1 MGLSKQSSVARLCS
15 PLFILIVI
23 SICSQLVAG
32 EYGCPHQCLCFVDNS
47 GFRTANCTGVE
58 FMTAHAHQ
66 YSKIFSGI
74 EVLNIRPHFQKPIKL
89 KDDMFIPF
97 FSLKYLNLSNCRIKT
112 ITKNVFNG
120 LKKIWEIDLSDNEIQ
135 HFHSSVFENLNDL
148 NRLSLRGNPLQMT
161 HKPYIISH
169 SLKELDLGKCGIS
182 SLPNEFFHGLKKLT
196 HLLLDGNFIRNIKDH
211 VLPRGL
217 VDLNL
222 AYNRIVNI
230 PIDTLL
236 SLTQLRRLDLHENY
250 INCTCV
256 FLHLQDMLSGN
267 GVLIDGNVVCAYPIE
282 LRNTSLNKVNENEAC
297 RREVYKDKQHRK
309 SSNAKYIHQK
319 ESYDFDND
327 KYSSYE
333 NFQRDQPYDPEY
345 YQDQIDDTTNEDNSF
360 QQDPQALK
368 SRDNV
373 HGAEHSSHASFKS
386 DYNDKISFDSG
397 NVEKLMND
405 EGAQSEEDTNLKT
418 SSYSPQ
424 DANNDDGVENNS
436 YDVEDNYTDKSS
448 NIDRPSPL
456 NNVANND
463 EKSSHKPSRSQD
475 SFEGSGVEDINE
487 EEKIASL
494 GEGIQFGLDDGD
506 KDDATEFLLIKETK
520 APKVNHEKELKSDT
534 GGELTDNDEQRA
546 EESERKTVSGET
558 DQYIL
563 VGLIGLA
570 VILLLLFALIKWC
583 RSKRS
588 TEREKLSNM
597 ENANG
602 TELQDITTLLPKPQ
616 ENGDKN
622 SKYPN
627 ETSPET
633 VKLINGEKPH
643 DFSEPTDM
651 NQNDNRND
659 IVKNGVKPAPE
670 NVAPI
675 EVTKAKLTILPDSI
689 PKTPIF
695 VQKNNIAIK
704 KGVS

>member
-1 MGLSKQSSVARLCS
+1 MVMGLSKQPRMAGLLSSLS
-15 PLFILIVI
+15 LLVI
-23 SICSQLVAG
+23 ISLCSQLVAG

-58 FMTAHAHQ
+58 FMTAHAFQ

-74 EVLNIRPHFQKPIKL
+74 EVLNVKPHSQKPIKL
-89 KDDMFIPF
+89 KDDMFLPF

-169 SLKELDLGKCGIS
+169 SLKELDMGKCGIS

-333 NFQRDQPYDPEY
+333 NFQRDQPDY
-345 YQDQIDDTTNEDNSF
+345 YQDQVDDSTNEKDSF
-360 QQDPQALK
+360 QQDPQPLRSGEHYSK
-368 SRDNV
+368 ETHSG
-373 HGAEHSSHASFKS
+373 HGKKKHKHNDHISS
-386 DYNDKISFDSG
+386 DEYDKI
-397 NVEKLMND
+397 MND
-405 EGAQSEEDTNLKT
+405 EGMLSDEYT
-418 SSYSPQ
+418 SSSSPQ
-424 DANNDDGVENNS
+424 DDGVEN
-436 YDVEDNYTDKSS
+436 EDDSYTDETS

-456 NNVANND
+456 D
-463 EKSSHKPSRSQD
+463 DLGSTFEKSVPESSKSED
-475 SFEGSGVEDINE
+475 SFEGSGVGDINE
-487 EEKIASL
+487 EQRIASL
-494 GEGIQFGLDDGD
+494 GEGIQFGLDDGNE
-506 KDDATEFLLIKETK
+506 DDATEFMIIKETK
-520 APKVNHEKELKSDT
+520 APKVNHEKEAKGDKGGDHSGNEGDMGGDHT
-534 GGELTDNDEQRA
+534 GDEEQRA
-546 EESERKTVSGET
+546 EESGRKVPSGMG
-558 DQYIL
+558 QYIL
-563 VGLIGLA
+563 IGLIGFILIILILVA
-570 VILLLLFALIKWC
+570 VIKKC
-583 RSKRS
+583 RSRRN

-602 TELQDITTLLPKPQ
+602 TELQDITTLLPKP
-616 ENGDKN
+616 EEKDERNG
-622 SKYPN
+622 KYPN

-633 VKLINGEKPH
+633 VKLINGDKPH
-643 DFSEPTDM
+643 DLSEPTDM

-659 IVKNGVKPAPE
+659 IVKNGVKPATE
-670 NVAPI
+670 AVAPI

-695 VQKNNIAIK
+695 VQKNNGAIK